1 MSSSLKN
8 LSDHDPASIPD
19 GSKMKFGIVVSE
31 WNEEITAALLNGA
44 LSRLKKEGVKEE
56 NIHVKTVPGSFKNY
70 EQVDIPLSA
79 KINCFVGENGVGKTN
94 LLDAIHY
101 LSLCK
106 SNLNPVDSQ
115 NIRYDQDFLVV
126 QGLFDRNGKEENIYC
141 GIRKQKKKQ
150 FKRNQKEYSKLSE
163 HIGLIP
169 LVMISPADAILI
181 NGGSEERRKFMN
193 GVIAQYSKVY
203 LENLI
208 QYNRALNQRNK
219 LLKDFAFSR
228 NFDSQILE
236 VWDEQLIR
244 YGEPIFEERV
254 RFVNELLPVFD
265 AFHSHVSGNREKV
278 SLSYQAHLK
287 ETGFRDGL
295 KASMEKDRIVQYTTF
310 GIHKDDLGMELGGY
324 SLKKSGSQGQQK
336 TFLVALKLAEFEFIR
351 KLTKIPPILLL
362 DDIFDKFDAGRV
374 KQIISLVAENQ
385 FGQIF
390 ITDTNEQHLQ
400 GILKEIPA
408 DHKVF
413 RITPE
418 ANFEEIKG

>member
-1 MSSSLKN
+1 M
-8 LSDHDPASIPD
+8 H
-19 GSKMKFGIVVSE
+19 
-31 WNEEITAALLNGA
+31 
-44 LSRLKKEGVKEE
+44 LKKLSLV
-56 NIHVKTVPGSFKNY
+56 NFKNF

-115 NIRYDQDFLVV
+115 NVRYDQDFLVV

-193 GVIAQYSKVY
+193 GVIAQYSRIY

-208 QYNRALNQRNK
+208 QYNRALAQRNK
-219 LLKDFAFSR
+219 LLKDFAYSR
-228 NFDSQILE
+228 KFDPEMLE

-254 RFVNELLPVFD
+254 RFVNELLPVFN
-265 AFHSHVSGNREKV
+265 AFHSHVSGDREQV
-278 SLSYQAHLK
+278 SLSYRAHLQ
-287 ETGFRDGL
+287 ETGFKEGL
-295 KASMEKDRIVQYTTF
+295 KASVDKDRFLQYTTF
-310 GIHKDDLGMELGGY
+310 GIHKDDLGMGLGDY

-362 DDIFDKFDAGRV
+362 DDIFDKFDAHRV
-374 KQIISLVAENQ
+374 KHIISLVAENQ

-390 ITDTNEQHLQ
+390 ITDTNEQRLQ
-400 GILKEIPA
+400 GILQEIPA

-418 ANFEEIKG
+418 ASLEEIKE

>member
-1 MSSSLKN
+1 MHLKSLSLVN
-8 LSDHDPASIPD
+8 
-19 GSKMKFGIVVSE
+19 
-31 WNEEITAALLNGA
+31 
-44 LSRLKKEGVKEE
+44 
-56 NIHVKTVPGSFKNY
+56 FKNY
-70 EQVDIPLSA
+70 EQVDISLSA

-115 NIRYDQDFLVV
+115 NVRYDQDFLVV

-193 GVIAQYSKVY
+193 GVIAQYSRVY

-208 QYNRALNQRNK
+208 QYNRALAQRNK
-219 LLKDFAFSR
+219 LLKDFAYSR
-228 NFDSQILE
+228 KFDLEMLE
-236 VWDEQLIR
+236 VWDEQLIL
-244 YGEPIFEERV
+244 YGEPIFKERV
-254 RFVNELLPVFD
+254 RFVNELLPVFN
-265 AFHSHVSGNREKV
+265 ALHSHVSGDREKV
-278 SLSYQAHLK
+278 SLSYRADMQ
-287 ETGFRDGL
+287 ETGFREGL
-295 KASMEKDRIVQYTTF
+295 KASLDKDRFIQYTTF

-362 DDIFDKFDAGRV
+362 DDIFDKFDTHRV
-374 KQIISLVAENQ
+374 KHIISLVAENQ

-390 ITDTNEQHLQ
+390 ITDTNEQRLQ
-400 GILKEIPA
+400 GILQEIPA

-418 ANFEEIKG
+418 ASLEEIKG

>member
-1 MSSSLKN
+1 MHLKTLSLVN
-8 LSDHDPASIPD
+8 
-19 GSKMKFGIVVSE
+19 
-31 WNEEITAALLNGA
+31 
-44 LSRLKKEGVKEE
+44 
-56 NIHVKTVPGSFKNY
+56 FKNY
-70 EQVDIPLSA
+70 EQVDIPLSS

-106 SNLNPVDSQ
+106 SNLNPVDSH
-115 NIRYDQDFLVV
+115 NVRYDQDFLVV
-126 QGLFDRNGKEENIYC
+126 QGLFDRKGKEENIYC

-193 GVIAQYSKVY
+193 GVIAQYSRVY

-208 QYNRALNQRNK
+208 QYNRALAQRNK
-219 LLKDFAFSR
+219 LLKDFTQSR
-228 NFDSQILE
+228 KFDPQMLE

-244 YGEPIFEERV
+244 FGEPIFEERV
-254 RFVNELLPVFD
+254 RFVKELLPVFN
-265 AFHSHVSGNREKV
+265 AFYSHVSGDREQV
-278 SLSYQAHLK
+278 SLTYQAHLLK
-287 ETGFRDGL
+287 DGFSEGL
-295 KASMEKDRIVQYTTF
+295 KASVDKDRFLQYTTF
-310 GIHKDDLGMELGGY
+310 GIHKDDLGMGLGAY

-374 KQIISLVAENQ
+374 KHIISLVAENQ

-390 ITDTNEQHLQ
+390 ITDTNEQRLQ

-413 RITPE
+413 RITTE
-418 ANFEEIKG
+418 ASLEEIKG

>member
-1 MSSSLKN
+1 M
-8 LSDHDPASIPD
+8 H
-19 GSKMKFGIVVSE
+19 
-31 WNEEITAALLNGA
+31 
-44 LSRLKKEGVKEE
+44 LKKLSLV
-56 NIHVKTVPGSFKNY
+56 NFKNY

-115 NIRYDQDFLVV
+115 NVRYDQDFLVV

-193 GVIAQYSKVY
+193 GVIAQYSRIY

-208 QYNRALNQRNK
+208 QYNRALAQRNK
-219 LLKDFAFSR
+219 LLKDFAYSR
-228 NFDSQILE
+228 KFDPEMLE
-236 VWDEQLIR
+236 VWDEQLIL
-244 YGEPIFEERV
+244 YGEPIFKERV
-254 RFVNELLPVFD
+254 RFVNELLPVFN
-265 AFHSHVSGNREKV
+265 ALHSHVSGDREQV
-278 SLSYQAHLK
+278 SLSYNAHLQ
-287 ETGFRDGL
+287 ETGFREGL
-295 KASMEKDRIVQYTTF
+295 KASLDKDRFIQYTTF
-310 GIHKDDLGMELGGY
+310 GIHKDDLGMELGDY

-351 KLTKIPPILLL
+351 KLTKISPILLL
-362 DDIFDKFDAGRV
+362 DDIFDKFDTHRV
-374 KQIISLVAENQ
+374 KHIITLVAENQ

-390 ITDTNEQHLQ
+390 ITDTNEQRLQ
-400 GILKEIPA
+400 GILQEIPA

-413 RITPE
+413 RITSE
-418 ANFEEIKG
+418 ASLEEIKG